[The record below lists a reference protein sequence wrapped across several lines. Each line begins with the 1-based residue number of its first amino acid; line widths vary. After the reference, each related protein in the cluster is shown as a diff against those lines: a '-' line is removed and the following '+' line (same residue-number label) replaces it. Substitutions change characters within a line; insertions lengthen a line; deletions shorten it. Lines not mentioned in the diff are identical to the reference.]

1 MSKTGPN
8 LTFLRPAA
16 GRRVS
21 HRDGRLF
28 AAGGESEVFG
38 PFYQRLLAA
47 GDLETIPARA
57 AHRAA
62 PKSKTVPKLP
72 EGKAP

>member
-1 MSKTGPN
+1 MTRARPG
-8 LTFLRPAA
+8 TVDLRPAE

-28 AAGGESEVFG
+28 AAAGETIKPS
-38 PFYQRLLAA
+38 PFYQRLYAA
-47 GDLETIPARA
+47 GDLELVPHGVAR
-57 AHRAA
+57 
-62 PKSKTVPKLP
+62 KSKTVPKLP

>member
-1 MSKTGPN
+1 MTKSRPG
-8 LTFLRPAA
+8 FIMLRPAQ

-28 AAGGESEVFG
+28 AAGGESVMPS
-38 PFYQRLLAA
+38 PFYQRLFAA
-47 GDLETIPARA
+47 GDLELVP
-57 AHRAA
+57 HRAA
-62 PKSKTVPKLP
+62 SKSKTVPKLP